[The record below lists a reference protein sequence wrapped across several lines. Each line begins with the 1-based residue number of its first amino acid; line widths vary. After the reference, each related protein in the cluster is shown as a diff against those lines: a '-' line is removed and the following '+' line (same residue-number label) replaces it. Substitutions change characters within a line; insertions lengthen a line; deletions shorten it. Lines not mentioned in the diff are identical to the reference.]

1 MMTESSS
8 PRDTQSLTNSHE
20 QEQTRFESVQYE
32 DGPSYTLEH
41 AINHLG
47 FGNFRWYRR
56 FFWGVGYSAG
66 IPRLVVLSFVIKEV
80 GDEFSL
86 PSVEKSMLG
95 SMSFVG
101 MSIGSS
107 FWGRNWDKFGR
118 RRAFLIPIWSRL

>member
-47 FGNFRWYRR
+47 FGNFQWYLM
-56 FFWGVGYSAG
+56 FLCGVGYFAE
-66 IPRLVVLSFVIKEV
+66 ITELVVLSFVIKEV

-86 PSVEKSMLG
+86 TYVEKSMLG

-101 MSIGSS
+101 MSIGSY
-107 FWGRNWDKFGR
+107 FWGRNSDKFGR
-118 RRAFLIPIWSRL
+118 KRAFL